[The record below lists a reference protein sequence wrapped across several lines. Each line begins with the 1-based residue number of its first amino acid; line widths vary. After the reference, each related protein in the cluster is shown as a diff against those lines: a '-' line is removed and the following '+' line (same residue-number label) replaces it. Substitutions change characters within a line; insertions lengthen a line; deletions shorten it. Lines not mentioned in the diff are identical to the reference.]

1 MNLRP
6 KNKVKRI
13 TVDYKLSKKEET
25 LNRIGVM
32 RETKSK
38 LHLSENKR
46 NIKKTGRKDR
56 ERACLDTSQADELQK
71 QTEYIKQRK

>member
-1 MNLRP
+1 M
-6 KNKVKRI
+6 

-46 NIKKTGRKDR
+46 KLRTI
-56 ERACLDTSQADELQK
+56 
-71 QTEYIKQRK
+71 I